1 MIEDGAK
8 AVFPLSAFTT
18 ETVSRLTNLSV
29 RQLQHWDR
37 TGFFSPA
44 FVDPNTRRP
53 HSRVYSFQD
62 VVGLRTIA
70 KLREAGVSLQELKK
84 VRALFAPGQRDE
96 WANRTFY
103 TVGRR
108 VFFTHEDAIVAA
120 SPLGQRVEPGILNMG
135 PIVADVKASIRQLH
149 VRPKEQIGQVTHDR
163 SIMGGA
169 PVVAGTRIPTE
180 TIAWF
185 HRNGYTT
192 SEIMMEFPRLT
203 EEDIAA
209 AIAFE
214 NAQEDV
220 VPNDQLAVG

>member
-1 MIEDGAK
+1 M
-8 AVFPLSAFTT
+8 FPLSAFTT

-29 RQLQHWDR
+29 RQLHHWDR

-44 FVDPNTRRP
+44 FADPNTRRP

-70 KLREAGVSLQELKK
+70 KLRGAGVSLQELKK
-84 VRALFAPGQRDE
+84 VRALFSLGQSDE

-120 SPLGQRVEPGILNMG
+120 KPLGQRVEPGILNMG

-149 VRPKEQIGQVTHDR
+149 VRPKEQIGQVTRDR

-169 PVVAGTRIPTE
+169 PVVAGTRIPTA

-185 HRNGYTT
+185 YRNGYTT
-192 SEIMMEFPRLT
+192 SQILVEFPRLT
-203 EEDIAA
+203 EEDVAA

-214 NAQEDV
+214 TAQEALV
-220 VPNDQLAVG
+220 SYDQLAVG